1 MRVDYV
7 ETWYWYKNLHILHC
21 SHTISSIFTKKDTKT
36 KNVCV
41 MRSVSM
47 CRTQLNA
54 RKLGATNIDQE
65 DRDLF
70 LSFNATAGTVT
81 VDI

>member
-1 MRVDYV
+1 
-7 ETWYWYKNLHILHC
+7 
-21 SHTISSIFTKKDTKT
+21 
-36 KNVCV
+36 
-41 MRSVSM
+41 M

-54 RKLGATNIDQE
+54 RKLGATNIDQ